1 MGMDPLTGY
10 FIAVSIYMVV
20 GMGIAG
26 VIGYAF
32 WHKDRHDHD
41 STVDEKTD
49 HRHAT

>member
-1 MGMDPLTGY
+1 MDPITGY

-32 WHKDRHDHD
+32 WHKERHD
-41 STVDEKTD
+41 STVDEETD
-49 HRHAT
+49 HRHAA